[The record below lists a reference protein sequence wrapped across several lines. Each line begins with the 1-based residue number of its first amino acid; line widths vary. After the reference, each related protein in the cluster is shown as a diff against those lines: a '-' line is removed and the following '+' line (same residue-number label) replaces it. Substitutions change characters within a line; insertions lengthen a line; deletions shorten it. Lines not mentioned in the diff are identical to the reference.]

1 MLSKINLTVELTE
14 TYNNNIKTNVQQ
26 SVESVLYEL
35 NGNFLTTS

>member
-35 NGNFLTTS
+35 NGNFLTMS